1 MTVKIIQVS
10 DIHFGGEN
18 PAATEAALARFHLE
32 TPDLLVAAGDLTRDG
47 AVAEFDAARAWL
59 DRAPTPLF
67 TTPGNHDTPYV
78 GPGELLERFIAPWRR
93 YEARF
98 GPADGGVWRTPGVSV
113 FGANTARRA
122 QLRWNWSKGAIS
134 NGQIQRLEGQ
144 LAAAAPGDARIVVCH
159 HPLMELTG
167 EPMTSEVHGGTRA
180 ANSLSTAGADLVLSG
195 HIHTPFVAPYPF
207 GDGQTR
213 AVVSGTLSV
222 RERGVPPS
230 FNIIEIDPAEIR
242 VTAMAFERIEF
253 VVWRT
258 WAFDRRPAA

>member
-18 PAATEAALARFHLE
+18 PAATEAALARFHQE
-32 TPDLLVAAGDLTRDG
+32 MPDLLVAAGDLTRDG
-47 AVAEFDAARAWL
+47 MVAEFDAARAWL

-98 GPADGGVWRTPGVSV
+98 GPADGGVWRAPGVSV
-113 FGANTARRA
+113 FGVNTARRA

-134 NGQIQRLEGQ
+134 NSQIRRLEGQ
-144 LAAAAPGDARIVVCH
+144 LAAAAGDARIVVCH

-180 ANSLSTAGADLVLSG
+180 ANSLSAAGADLVLSG
-195 HIHTPFVAPYPF
+195 HIHTPVVAPYPF
-207 GDGQTR
+207 ADGMTR

-222 RERGVPPS
+222 RERGVAPS
-230 FNIIEIDPAEIR
+230 FNIIEIDPGEIR
-242 VTAMAFERIEF
+242 VTAMGFERTDF
-253 VVWRT
+253 TTLRS
-258 WAFDRRPAA
+258 WAFDRRQT

>member
-1 MTVKIIQVS
+1 MTIKIIQVS

-18 PAATEAALARFHLE
+18 QAATEAALARFHQE
-32 TPDLLVAAGDLTRDG
+32 KPDLMVAAGDLTRDG
-47 AVAEFDAARAWL
+47 VVAEFDAARAWL

-98 GPADGGVWRTPGVSV
+98 GPADGGVWRAPGVSV
-113 FGANTARRA
+113 FGVNTARRA

-134 NGQIQRLEGQ
+134 GSQIRRLEGQ
-144 LAAAAPGDARIVVCH
+144 LASAPGDARIVVCH

-180 ANSLSTAGADLVLSG
+180 ANSLTMAGADLVLSG
-195 HIHTPFVAPYPF
+195 HIHTPFVSPYPF
-207 GDGQTR
+207 GDGKTR

-230 FNIIEIDPAEIR
+230 FNIIEIDPTQIR
-242 VTAMAFERIEF
+242 VTAMGFERTDF
-253 VVWRT
+253 VTLRS
-258 WAFDRRPAA
+258 WAFDRRQA